1 MTKIDLIKNVVS
13 GKNLHESEE
22 FIKGYILD
30 ILSENTEI
38 ARKVDILEA
47 LLELNEK
54 QEAIAEAL
62 NKVKKAVKE
71 TDDSEDD
78 DDDSEDDEDDDDS
91 DDEDELEEKKSKKK

>member
-22 FIKGYILD
+22 FIKSYILD

-71 TDDSEDD
+71 DDDSDD
-78 DDDSEDDEDDDDS
+78 DDEDSEDDEDSDDE
-91 DDEDELEEKKSKKK
+91 DEDELEEKKSKKK